1 MATEIRINNTSDGT
15 CWLYGKNEMWKD
27 YVCENFDDFVV
38 VKGNRDYSEIAEA
51 KWWKD
56 AREIIDDL
64 DCNGTMD
71 IDMDDMVRY
80 YDYPKEKIE
89 KVIKAYDDCRY
100 SDDLDFVVEVIKLIH
115 PEREIEIATIRGYTQ
130 SEWQEVAYVKGKI
143 NIETLEN
150 YYFGKIA
157 DVTVNTDDD
166 EYGDIITHDEL
177 WEMERKGLKEE
188 LRKRYEL
195 PKDEEIIILQC
206 DGYKQ
211 VADWK
216 EVG

>member
-1 MATEIRINNTSDGT
+1 MATEIRIDNTGDGT

-71 IDMDDMVRY
+71 IDVDDMVRY
-80 YDYPKEKIE
+80 YDYPKETIE

-100 SDDLDFVVEVIKLIH
+100 SDDLDFVIEVVRLIH
-115 PEREIEIATIRGYTQ
+115 PEREIETATIRGYAQ
-130 SEWQEVAYVKGKI
+130 GEWQEVAYVKGKI
-143 NIETLEN
+143 HIETLEN

-177 WEMERKGLKEE
+177 WEMKRKGLKEE

-195 PKDEEIIILQC
+195 PEDEEIVILQC

-216 EVG
+216 EV